1 MKTLISP
8 SKTLNFDDYNTPG
21 FNTDCRLLDDT
32 TELHKILTSYSING
46 IKDLMSV
53 SDKIAELNYNRFKS
67 WENPSLSSKSKQ
79 AIYAFKGDVY
89 SGLNA
94 ETITKDK
101 FDFMQN
107 NLRILSGFYGLL
119 RPFDKILP
127 YRLEMGTKLQNSRGK
142 NLYEF
147 WGNKIT
153 DLLNKDFESEKDIV
167 INLASEEYYKS
178 INNKNLNNKV
188 ITPVFKEYKN
198 GSYKTI
204 AIYAKKARGLMS
216 RYIIDNEIDNS
227 DGLKTFTKE
236 GYSYDEKLSDNLN
249 FVFTR

>member
-79 AIYAFKGDVY
+79 AVYAFKGDVY

-227 DGLKTFTKE
+227 DGLKTFTNE
-236 GYSYDEKLSDNLN
+236 GYSYDESLSDNLN
-249 FVFTR
+249 YVFTR

>member
-79 AIYAFKGDVY
+79 AVYAFKGDVY

-101 FDFMQN
+101 FDFMQK

-178 INNKNLNNKV
+178 INNKDLNNKV

-216 RYIIDNEIDNS
+216 RYIIDNEINNS
-227 DGLKTFTKE
+227 DGLKTFTNE
-236 GYSYDEKLSDNLN
+236 GYSYDESLSDNLN
-249 FVFTR
+249 YVFTR

>member
-79 AIYAFKGDVY
+79 AVFAFKGDVY

-94 ETITKDK
+94 ETIAKDK
-101 FDFMQN
+101 FDFMQK

-236 GYSYDEKLSDNLN
+236 GYSYDESLSDNLN
-249 FVFTR
+249 YVFTR

>member
-94 ETITKDK
+94 ETIAKDK
-101 FDFMQN
+101 FDFMQK

-227 DGLKTFTKE
+227 DGLKTFTNE
-236 GYSYDEKLSDNLN
+236 GYSYDESLSDNLN
-249 FVFTR
+249 YVFTR